1 MSYKFESKRDEL
13 YFRNYHGLRKAIE
26 AVNGCGDLVI
36 EKTAVA
42 LLETLAYNGILLN
55 PVVLDR
61 LQDNTQKEE

>member
-26 AVNGCGDLVI
+26 AVNGNGDLVI
-36 EKTAVA
+36 SKIAEE
-42 LLETLAYNGILLN
+42 LLTTLANNGILLN

>member
-26 AVNGCGDLVI
+26 AVNGNGDLVI
-36 EKTAVA
+36 NKLAEE
-42 LLETLAYNGILLN
+42 LLTTLANNGILLN

-61 LQDNTQKEE
+61 LQDNNQTDE